1 MILNETN
8 DELNRRVT
16 ELQETRMQLKD
27 VNTRLEELVR
37 NTQQSASELLVAND
51 NKERYIAD
59 IFSICSNYI
68 SKLDDFRRDI
78 YRKIMAHKFEEVKE
92 LTKSPE
98 LSHGE
103 IKELYSNFDQIFLR
117 VYPNFVEDFNTLLRP
132 ADRIVLKKGEL
143 LNTELRIYAFVRLGI
158 NDSVKISKFLHCS
171 VQTVYNTRQRVRNK
185 SDIPNEEFASAV
197 RLLGKPSI

>member
-1 MILNETN
+1 MRLTV
-8 DELNRRVT
+8 LAV
-16 ELQETRMQLKD
+16 KD
-27 VNTRLEELVR
+27 
-37 NTQQSASELLVAND
+37 
-51 NKERYIAD
+51 
-59 IFSICSNYI
+59 
-68 SKLDDFRRDI
+68 
-78 YRKIMAHKFEEVKE
+78 

-117 VYPNFVEDFNTLLRP
+117 VYPNFVEDFNSLLRP
-132 ADRIVLKKGEL
+132 EERISIKKGEL

-185 SDIPNEEFASAV
+185 SDIPNEKFASVV
-197 RLLGKPSI
+197 RALGKPSI